1 MSLNINMLGLELSN
15 ELIVCLGIFFIVSGL
30 LFFYFKRNL
39 IVLEKAQIEQAK
51 LLQSVILSLQN
62 LPSSNNEETLKSNN
76 LIDIS
81 DDENSDDESEDDQ
94 LQDNNEANTELLSD
108 DDDDSQEI
116 SDNELEEITSEL
128 VDPLNTS
135 TILRDSASEIKVIE
149 MNGLEDEEIGTLDE
163 IDESIIDESVED
175 SEMESSISE
184 SINNIEKEVI
194 SYKSFKVADL
204 RKMVG
209 EKNLHKSPSKLK
221 KDELIEILSK

>member
-135 TILRDSASEIKVIE
+135 TILRDSASE